1 MDTLQDVLSGLAVT
15 AFGVGFVLVWAGVL
29 A

>member
-1 MDTLQDVLSGLAVT
+1 MMETLQDVLSGLAVT
-15 AFGVGFVLVWAGVL
+15 AFLFGALIWLAVL

>member
-15 AFGVGFVLVWAGVL
+15 AFGIGLALMWMGVL

>member
-15 AFGVGFVLVWAGVL
+15 AFLLAGNLWLMGVFS
-29 A
+29 